1 MINEEQLRQKLRK
14 IEALFAGAGTQG
26 ERSAADAAR
35 TRIKEK
41 LAQAERTVHPV
52 EYTFTL
58 QNRWSRQLFLALCRR
73 YALSPYRYARQRYT
87 TVMLRAPG
95 TFIDDV
101 LWPQYQALSKVLED
115 YLEQAT
121 TKIIREEVYRDTAEA
136 EEVTEPLRSITTS

>member
-87 TVMLRAPG
+87 TVMLRAPE
-95 TFIDDV
+95 TFVDDV